1 MADRER
7 NDPALAR
14 RPSHAGRRVLVTGA
28 GNGIGKA
35 IAFGFAARGAAVGV
49 CDLRPDDVAATVA
62 DIGGAAGHAVP
73 VEADVADYEA
83 LERSVRAAEEALG
96 GAFDTAINNAGISP
110 KHDGR
115 PHGIW
120 EMDPA
125 EWARVVAVNLT
136 GPFNVIRLLSPAMR
150 LAGRGWFVNVNP
162 SNTERRDREYGRG
175 SRADAERAIAAAR
188 RLPRPGR
195 ARPAGAPRRAQEDRR
210 RDPRPQGRARPAAL
224 ARGGQDA
231 AEGIGEADARG
242 QIFLFFAG
250 EACASRARSSLRAP
264 GVEVEI
270 TREPDRRRRPDHAL
284 ELPDRHPRLED
295 RAGARLRQHRGVQAG
310 RSRAGHARMRSSE
323 IMSRARAARGRVQPR
338 DGPRLGGRAGDLE
351 HPRTS
356 TPSPSPARSRP
367 AGAWRRPASRPRR

>member
-150 LAGRGWFVNVNP
+150 LAGRGWFVNMSSVAGKTHSPIVACHYAATKSALIGLTKHLAAELGPHGVRVNALAP
-162 SNTERRDREYGRG
+162 GRIATPMVRG
-175 SRADAERAIAAAR
+175 VAPEVNAEQVAMTPLGRLGEPEEVADAALWLTSPEASFVT
-188 RLPRPGR
+188 GQTVDV
-195 ARPAGAPRRAQEDRR
+195 AG
-210 RDPRPQGRARPAAL
+210 GL
-224 ARGGQDA
+224 YM
-231 AEGIGEADARG
+231 
-242 QIFLFFAG
+242 
-250 EACASRARSSLRAP
+250 
-264 GVEVEI
+264 
-270 TREPDRRRRPDHAL
+270 T
-284 ELPDRHPRLED
+284 
-295 RAGARLRQHRGVQAG
+295 
-310 RSRAGHARMRSSE
+310 
-323 IMSRARAARGRVQPR
+323 
-338 DGPRLGGRAGDLE
+338 
-351 HPRTS
+351 
-356 TPSPSPARSRP
+356 
-367 AGAWRRPASRPRR
+367 